1 MAKIYESPDGGKTVY
16 VRDTDTPDKER
27 ELLFDYKLMDA
38 EVQANSPYN
47 DGWTQEMYREYALE
61 RRQEL
66 QMPQVEEELWPAWI
80 KMNLTEEAME
90 RYGSWKAMQDD
101 GWELTEDGFW
111 INDGSKKV
119 LNKEYRNN
127 IIQCRQCLQ
136 RRVSPSVRLPR

>member
-16 VRDTDTPDKER
+16 VRDTDSPDKDR

-61 RRQEL
+61 RRKEL

-101 GWELTEDGFW
+101 GWELTDDGFW

-119 LNKEYRNN
+119 LNKE
-127 IIQCRQCLQ
+127 
-136 RRVSPSVRLPR
+136 

>member
-38 EVQANSPYN
+38 EMQAHSPYN
-47 DGWTQEMYREYALE
+47 DGWTQEAYREYALE

-66 QMPQVEEELWPAWI
+66 QMPQVEEELWPVWI

-111 INDGSKKV
+111 INDGSRKV
-119 LNKEYRNN
+119 LNKE
-127 IIQCRQCLQ
+127 
-136 RRVSPSVRLPR
+136 

>member
-1 MAKIYESPDGGKTVY
+1 MSKIYESPDGGKTVY

-38 EVQANSPYN
+38 EMQAQSPYN

-61 RRQEL
+61 RRKEL

-111 INDGSKKV
+111 INDGSRKV
-119 LNKEYRNN
+119 INKE
-127 IIQCRQCLQ
+127 
-136 RRVSPSVRLPR
+136 

>member
-38 EVQANSPYN
+38 EMQAQSPYN

-66 QMPQVEEELWPAWI
+66 QMPQVEEELWPVWI

-119 LNKEYRNN
+119 LNKE
-127 IIQCRQCLQ
+127 
-136 RRVSPSVRLPR
+136 

>member
-38 EVQANSPYN
+38 ELQANSPYN

-61 RRQEL
+61 RRKEL
-66 QMPQVEEELWPAWI
+66 QMPQVEEELWPVWI

-119 LNKEYRNN
+119 LNKE
-127 IIQCRQCLQ
+127 
-136 RRVSPSVRLPR
+136 

>member
-38 EVQANSPYN
+38 EMQAQSPYN

-66 QMPQVEEELWPAWI
+66 QMPQVEEELWPVWI

-101 GWELTEDGFW
+101 GWELTDDGFW

-119 LNKEYRNN
+119 LNKE
-127 IIQCRQCLQ
+127 
-136 RRVSPSVRLPR
+136 

>member
-38 EVQANSPYN
+38 EIQAQSSYN
-47 DGWTQEMYREYALE
+47 DGWTQEMYREYAMD

-90 RYGSWKAMQDD
+90 RYGSWKAMQED
-101 GWELTEDGFW
+101 GWELTDDGFW

-119 LNKEYRNN
+119 LNKE
-127 IIQCRQCLQ
+127 
-136 RRVSPSVRLPR
+136 